1 MPCVRRLVL
10 GPLLLAVASCALAS
24 AEPPK
29 VEVVQAELRGVGLL
43 KKTFTVA
50 LCVTN
55 PNRVELAFRRVR
67 VAVDLAGTPLA
78 ESESEVAVQLPGRSS
93 TLVPFA
99 VTTTVRNL
107 GPQLL
112 GVIRTGSL
120 DYRMHGTVQLAGAL
134 PISLPFSHSGHL
146 GLISAG
152 QDLLADAAAPAGSN
166 CGAISKPASSQRL
179 RQE

>member
-10 GPLLLAVASCALAS
+10 GPLLVAAASSTLAS
-24 AEPPK
+24 ADPPT
-29 VEVVQAELRGVGLL
+29 VAVVQAELRGVGLL
-43 KKTFTVA
+43 EQTFAVA

-55 PNRVELAFRRVR
+55 PNGAEFAFQRVR
-67 VAVDLAGTPLA
+67 IAVDLAGTPLA
-78 ESESEVAVQLPGRSS
+78 ESKSEVAVRLPGRTS

-99 VTTTVRNL
+99 VTTTIRNL
-107 GPQLL
+107 GPLL
-112 GVIRTGSL
+112 LSVIRIGSL

-134 PISLPFSHSGHL
+134 PLSLPFSRSGHL

-152 QDLLADAAAPAGSN
+152 RDLLADAAAPAGSN
-166 CGAISKPASSQRL
+166 CGAIFKPVSSQRL